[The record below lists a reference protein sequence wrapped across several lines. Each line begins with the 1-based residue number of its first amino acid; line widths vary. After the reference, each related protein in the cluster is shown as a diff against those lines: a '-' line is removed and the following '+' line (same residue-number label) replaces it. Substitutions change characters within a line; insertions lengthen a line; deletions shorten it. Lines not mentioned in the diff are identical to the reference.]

1 MDWHLFSAVCIVLGT
16 FIAILAYSELIQNG
30 RILHASERRLAKDA
44 HPRQAA

>member
-30 RILHASERRLAKDA
+30 RVLQASGRPLGKDA